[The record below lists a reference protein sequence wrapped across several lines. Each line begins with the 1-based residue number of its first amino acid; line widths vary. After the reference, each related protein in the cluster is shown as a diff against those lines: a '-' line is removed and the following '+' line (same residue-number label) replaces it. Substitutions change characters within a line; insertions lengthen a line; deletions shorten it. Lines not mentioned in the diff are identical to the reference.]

1 MNGPRPGQPANGV
14 APIEQW
20 WPRLPSGIREWL
32 IDHNGEHLPRSVV
45 DAIVDA
51 AEGLDSAWWAGG
63 DDPDAS
69 QLTDAAVDWI
79 DEFANGEH
87 H

>member
-1 MNGPRPGQPANGV
+1 
-14 APIEQW
+14 
-20 WPRLPSGIREWL
+20 L

-69 QLTDAAVDWI
+69 SSPMPPPTGSTSSPTGSTTSRATPWAA
-79 DEFANGEH
+79 AP
-87 H
+87 